1 MVKPDSK
8 LKRISTEIHVCVYV
22 CTRNEDN
29 VDYSALKLAMDGF
42 YDLPISFCVLFSVKC
57 HDYSPTAHPVFKYD
71 TKTSLAILVSDE
83 ILKVHVA

>member
-29 VDYSALKLAMDGF
+29 VDYSALKLAMDASTICQF
-42 YDLPISFCVLFSVKC
+42 LFVSCFPLNATIIRQPPTRFSSMTLKRHWLFS
-57 HDYSPTAHPVFKYD
+57 
-71 TKTSLAILVSDE
+71 LVMKS
-83 ILKVHVA
+83 